1 MNSLIVIYVKVF
13 LICILFEKRIYI
25 CRKKIMNYKF
35 IQSIIID
42 YIRPD
47 DAKKISLFEIQSI
60 CKFIYENN
68 FENILDIYIYIDNK
82 LNLNYKLWKHQ

>member
-1 MNSLIVIYVKVF
+1 
-13 LICILFEKRIYI
+13 
-25 CRKKIMNYKF
+25 MNYKF

-60 CKFIYENN
+60 CKFIYEND

-82 LNLNYKLWKHQ
+82 LNLNYKVWQQQ